1 MKSFVQYTPTRI
13 YFGEGAENQ
22 TAEAVRDAGGTNVL
36 IVYGG
41 RSAEASGLLDRI
53 RKQLND
59 AGIRYESFG
68 GAKPNPVLKH
78 AEEGAAKAAAMKADF
93 ILAVGGGSAIDTAKA
108 IAHGAANPG
117 VKLWDIW
124 QNKYKLEKSLPVGT
138 VLTISAAGSE
148 MSNSAVL
155 TNEELGIK
163 SGLSTDINRPVFA
176 IMDPVLT
183 YTIPKYQLTC
193 GIVDIMMHTM
203 ERYFSTEKGLN
214 EMTDGIA
221 EALLRNVIANGR
233 IAVADQHNYDAMSE
247 LMWCGSLSHNGIT
260 GLGRPMDFSAHKL
273 GMPISA
279 VYDMAHG
286 ATLSLVWCHWANY
299 VKHIDIARFARFAR
313 EVWNIE
319 EKDDSKAADAGIV
332 AASSY
337 FRELGMPT
345 SFGES
350 ETGIISEKEIEK
362 LADLVTADGTR
373 KAGVFLPLGRE
384 ECLAIY
390 RMANK

>member
-1 MKSFVQYTPTRI
+1 MKSFVQYTPTKI
-13 YFGEGAENQ
+13 FFGEGAENK
-22 TAEAVRDAGGTNVL
+22 TAEAVKEAQGTNVL

-41 RSAEASGLLDRI
+41 RSAEESGLLGRI
-53 RKQLND
+53 RNQLSD
-59 AGIRYESFG
+59 AGIRYECFG

-78 AEEGAAKAAAMKADF
+78 AEEGAAKAVSMKADF

-108 IAHGAANPG
+108 IAHSAANPDA
-117 VKLWDIW
+117 KLWDIW
-124 QNKYKLEKSLPVGT
+124 QGKYKLEKSLPIGV

-155 TNEELGIK
+155 TNEELGVK
-163 SGLSTDINRPVFA
+163 SGINTDFNRPKFA
-176 IMDPVLT
+176 VMDPVLT
-183 YTIPKYQLTC
+183 YTLPKYQLAC
-193 GIVDIMMHTM
+193 GIVDIMMHTID
-203 ERYFSTEKGLN
+203 RYFTPVSTGN

-233 IAVADQHNYDAMSE
+233 IAFADQHNYDAMSE

-279 VYDMAHG
+279 VFDMAHG
-286 ATLSLVWCHWANY
+286 ATLSLIWCHWANY
-299 VKHIDIARFARFAR
+299 VKHLDVPRFARFAR

-319 EKDDSKAADAGIV
+319 EKDDAKAADEGI
-332 AASSY
+332 AAAAAY

-350 ETGIISEKEIEK
+350 ETGKISSEEIGK
-362 LADLVTADGTR
+362 LADLVTGNGTR
-373 KAGVFLPLGRE
+373 KPGAFLPLGRE

-390 RMANK
+390 GMANK